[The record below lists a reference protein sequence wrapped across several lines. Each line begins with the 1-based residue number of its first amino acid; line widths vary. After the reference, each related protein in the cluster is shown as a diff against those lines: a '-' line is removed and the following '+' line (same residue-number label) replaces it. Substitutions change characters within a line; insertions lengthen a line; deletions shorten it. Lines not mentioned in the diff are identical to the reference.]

1 MEQTKKYIVN
11 APEWVSP
18 KGIKIDEKIA
28 QFNPAK
34 PPHEYEAL
42 KLQIEVDGQIDPAYV
57 RGGLLGDGR
66 HRLQIAQELGIKLL
80 VQEIDASMP
89 DEEYIRL
96 CNKNTFGA
104 RNDTPAQTAIKA
116 YELVK
121 RFGYTNTK
129 ALKIVGVKDPN
140 AIGYLRYIADTRH
153 AKVIEHLKAGG
164 MAEIK
169 NKDGEIVYRGVALKT
184 IKTQIAKLEEEEM
197 LITDNSEQLEETTV
211 DYNSYLNTE
220 TAKDIFWTTI
230 GKNETVSIE
239 TKKLMCELL
248 NLKYK
253 LKDKE
258 CKEL

>member
-1 MEQTKKYIVN
+1 MEQTNKYFIGSQ
-11 APEWVSP
+11 EWVSP
-18 KGIKIDEKIA
+18 HNIKLDEKIA

-42 KLQIEVDGQIDPAYV
+42 KLQIETDGQIDPAYI
-57 RGGLLGDGR
+57 RNELLGDGR
-66 HRLQIAQELGIKLL
+66 HRLQIAQELGRKLL
-80 VQEIDASMP
+80 IQRVDASMP
-89 DEEYIRL
+89 DDEYIRL

-121 RFGYTNTK
+121 RFGYTDTK
-129 ALKIVGVKDPN
+129 AVKIVGVKDPN
-140 AIGYLRYIADTRH
+140 AVGYVRYIADTRH

-169 NKDGEIVYRGVALKT
+169 NHEGEVVYRGIALKT

-197 LITDNSEQLEETTV
+197 LIIDESEKLKEV
-211 DYNSYLNTE
+211 AIDYNDYLNTE
-220 TAKDIFWTTI
+220 TAKDVFWTTI
-230 GKNETVSIE
+230 GKNETVSME

-253 LKDKE
+253 LKDNK
-258 CKEL
+258 

>member
-1 MEQTKKYIVN
+1 MEQTNKYFIG
-11 APEWVSP
+11 PQEWVSSHN
-18 KGIKIDEKIA
+18 IKLDEKIA

-34 PPHEYEAL
+34 PPYEYEAL
-42 KLQIEVDGQIDPAYV
+42 KLQIETDGQIDPAYI

-66 HRLQIAQELGIKLL
+66 HRLQIAQELGRKLL
-80 VQEIDASMP
+80 IQEIDASMP
-89 DEEYIRL
+89 DDEYIRL

-121 RFGYTNTK
+121 RFGYTDIK
-129 ALKIVGVKDPN
+129 AVKMVGVKDPR
-140 AIGYLRYIADTRH
+140 AVGYVRYIADTRH

-169 NKDGEIVYRGVALKT
+169 NHEGEVVYRGIALKT

-197 LITDNSEQLEETTV
+197 LIIDESEKLKDVAV
-211 DYNSYLNTE
+211 DYNDYLNTE
-220 TAKDIFWTTI
+220 TAKDVFWTTI
-230 GKNETVSIE
+230 GKNETVSME

-253 LKDKE
+253 LKDNK
-258 CKEL
+258 